1 LREGLGFLESCV
13 AVVST
18 LIVSFLSLISAACT
32 RESDCSMDNISIEGF
47 LAYLAQQKGF
57 TVNTMAAYRNDLSQF
72 SFYLKAD
79 QQPDWGKVKTADINS
94 FIVHLRNHPYA
105 TSTVARKVAAVKS
118 FFHYLTT
125 QGAVKSDPTRNLES
139 PHVNKYLP
147 KAMST
152 SEIANLM
159 EQPLKQHSPEAL
171 RDRAMLQ
178 LLYATGLRVSE
189 LVALNLGDVDMAAS
203 QVRCVGKGGRT
214 RQAPLA
220 SGQAKEAL
228 AEYIM
233 HGRSQLSSDPRQ
245 EALFL
250 NHRGQRLTRQG
261 FWLILKAYASSAG
274 IANITPHTLRHSFAT
289 HNLRKGMALRDVQQL
304 LGHASISTT
313 QVYVH
318 LNSANGNGK
327 HDGQYEPAAIAVAD
341 AEESRVA

>member
-1 LREGLGFLESCV
+1 MK
-13 AVVST
+13 T
-18 LIVSFLSLISAACT
+18 
-32 RESDCSMDNISIEGF
+32 ISIEGF
-47 LAYLAQQKGF
+47 LAFLAHQKGF
-57 TVNTMAAYRNDLSQF
+57 TVNTMAAYHNDLSQF
-72 SFYLKAD
+72 ASFLDPKQKPNWA
-79 QQPDWGKVKTADINS
+79 KVKTADITT
-94 FIVHLRNHPYA
+94 FITHLRSRPYA
-105 TSTVARKVAAVKS
+105 SSTVARKVAAVKS

-125 QGAVKSDPTRNLES
+125 QGKIKRDPTHDLES

-152 SEIANLM
+152 TEVNDLM
-159 EQPLKQHSPEAL
+159 AQPLKQHRPEAL

-189 LVALNLGDVDMAAS
+189 LVALDLGDVDLSADGS
-203 QVRCVGKGGRT
+203 GQVRCTGKGGRT
-214 RQAPLA
+214 RLVPLA
-220 SGQAKEAL
+220 SSGAKEAL

-233 HGRSQLSSDPRQ
+233 QGRSQLTSDQ
-245 EALFL
+245 GQQALFL

-313 QVYVH
+313 QIYVH
-318 LNSANGNGK
+318 LNSSASNGSSGRHNG
-327 HDGQYEPAAIAVAD
+327 QREAVAAAVGEAD
-341 AEESRVA
+341 DSRVA

>member
-1 LREGLGFLESCV
+1 ME
-13 AVVST
+13 
-18 LIVSFLSLISAACT
+18 
-32 RESDCSMDNISIEGF
+32 NISNEGF
-47 LAYLAQQKGF
+47 LAFLAHQKGF
-57 TVNTMAAYRNDLSQF
+57 TVNTMAAYHNDLSQF
-72 SFYLKAD
+72 ASFLD
-79 QQPDWGKVKTADINS
+79 PQQKPDWTKVKTADIIT
-94 FIVHLRNHPYA
+94 FIAFLRSHPYA

-125 QGAVKSDPTRNLES
+125 QGKIKSDPTHDLAS

-152 SEIANLM
+152 AEISDLM
-159 EQPLKQHSPEAL
+159 AQPLKQHSPEAL

-189 LVALNLGDVDMAAS
+189 LVALDLGDVDLSADGSS

-214 RQAPLA
+214 RMVPLA
-220 SGQAKEAL
+220 SGGAKDAL
-228 AEYIM
+228 TEYIM
-233 HGRSQLSSDPRQ
+233 HGRSQLTGDQ
-245 EALFL
+245 GQQALFL

-261 FWLILKAYASSAG
+261 FWLILKAYASAAG

-318 LNSANGNGK
+318 LNSSASNGR
-327 HDGQYEPAAIAVAD
+327 HDRPREAVAAAIGETED
-341 AEESRVA
+341 SRVA

>member
-1 LREGLGFLESCV
+1 MEN
-13 AVVST
+13 T
-18 LIVSFLSLISAACT
+18 
-32 RESDCSMDNISIEGF
+32 SIEGF
-47 LAYLAQQKGF
+47 LTFIAQQKGF
-57 TVNTMAAYRNDLSQF
+57 TVNTMAAYRNDLGQF
-72 SFYLKAD
+72 ATFLHPDGQA
-79 QQPDWGKVKTADINS
+79 PDWAKIKTAEIAAFVN
-94 FIVHLRNHPYA
+94 FLKNQHYA

-125 QGAVKSDPTRNLES
+125 QGLVRTDPTHSLES

-152 SEIANLM
+152 TEIGSLM

-189 LVALNLGDVDMAAS
+189 LVALDLSDVDLDLG
-203 QVRCVGKGGRT
+203 QIRCAGKGGRS
-214 RQAPLA
+214 RMVPLA
-220 SGQAKEAL
+220 GSVAVEAL
-228 AEYIM
+228 ADYITR
-233 HGRSQLSSDPRQ
+233 GRSQLSHDLSQ
-245 EALFL
+245 TALFL

-261 FWLILKAYASSAG
+261 FWLILKAYANSAG

-289 HNLRKGMALRDVQQL
+289 HNLGKGMALRDVQHL

-318 LNSANGNGK
+318 LNGNGRGEGR
-327 HDGQYEPAAIAVAD
+327 HEPLAAAAVEND
-341 AEESRVA
+341 NRVA

>member
-1 LREGLGFLESCV
+1 
-13 AVVST
+13 
-18 LIVSFLSLISAACT
+18 
-32 RESDCSMDNISIEGF
+32 MDKISIEGF
-47 LAYLAQQKGF
+47 LSYLAQQKGF
-57 TVNTMAAYRNDLSQF
+57 TANTMAAYRNDLSQF
-72 SFYLKAD
+72 STYLKAD
-79 QQPDWGKVKTADINS
+79 QTPDWVKIKTADINAYIS
-94 FIVHLRNHPYA
+94 HLRNHPYA

-152 SEIANLM
+152 SEIDNLM
-159 EQPLKQHSPEAL
+159 QQPLKQHSPEAL

-189 LVALNLGDVDMAAS
+189 LVALEVSDVDLATS
-203 QVRCVGKGGRT
+203 QVRCLGKAGRS
-214 RQAPLA
+214 RYVPLV
-220 SGQAKEAL
+220 SNPAKESL
-228 AEYIM
+228 AEYIT
-233 HGRSQLSSDPRQ
+233 HGRIQLSSDPHQ
-245 EALFL
+245 DALFL

-327 HDGQYEPAAIAVAD
+327 HDGQHEPAAVAVIAEPD
-341 AEESRVA
+341 ESRVA